1 VLIEDCYEQVKF
13 LNQLPL
19 TVLDASIKSFR
30 ENIFSMAGR
39 KQIPNLIYES
49 ILQELANEAQEVQD
63 GEKPDGARVAMREL
77 VKNQEDV
84 RDLKQL
90 SGRIYQSL
98 QVVLEFMDKGVKGL
112 LSGDMSAFL
121 LLEI

>member
-1 VLIEDCYEQVKF
+1 MLIEDCYDQVKF

-19 TVLDASIKSFR
+19 TVLEASIKSFR

-39 KQIPNLIYES
+39 KQIPNLIYET
-49 ILQELANEAQEVQD
+49 ILQELANEASDV
-63 GEKPDGARVAMREL
+63 GAKPDGTRVAMSEL
-77 VKNQEDV
+77 VKNSEDV

-98 QVVLEFMDKGVKGL
+98 
-112 LSGDMSAFL
+112 
-121 LLEI
+121 